1 MTDAGRRKS
10 DGSGAS
16 RPSEPAVQI
25 RGFHVEGQQPQQLSP
40 NALLQEQMRGKGVTG
55 GSPAPVIVPPSFQ
68 VRALAAPAHA
78 CQLDA

>member
-1 MTDAGRRKS
+1 MADGRRKS
-10 DGSGAS
+10 DSSSAAS

-40 NALLQEQMRGKGVTG
+40 NALLTEMRSKG

-68 VRALAAPAHA
+68 VRVSAWPIERAVPHHR
-78 CQLDA
+78 CT